1 MITETATVVAVDDD
15 LITVSASVKT
25 GCSQCQVS
33 SDCGTSAVA
42 KAFTPRQQFL
52 SLRSPLPLRV
62 GDNVTIGIPEQR
74 VLLAS
79 WLLYIVPLM
88 SLVGS
93 AVLLSQLT
101 SWHELVVFVV
111 ALLSASGSLW
121 LVSRFFKR
129 QRHGRFEPVIISQ
142 QPDNDLPL

>member
-1 MITETATVVAVDDD
+1 MITETAKVVAVDDD

-25 GCSQCQVS
+25 GCSQCQLS

-42 KAFTPRQQFL
+42 KAFTPRQQLL

-62 GDNVTIGIPEQR
+62 GDHVVIGIPEQR

-79 WLLYIVPLM
+79 WLLYIVPLL

-93 AVLLSQLT
+93 TVLLSQFT
-101 SWHELVVFVV
+101 AWHELVVF
-111 ALLSASGSLW
+111 AIGLLLSSASLW

-129 QRHGRFEPVIISQ
+129 QQHSRFEPVIITQ
-142 QPDNDLPL
+142 KPNKALPL